1 MNLLEDPWIEV
12 ERRSGRRE
20 HIAPWQLTA
29 QLDDPIAELLAP
41 RADFRGAL
49 YQFLIGLLQTTFAPV
64 DLQEWKD
71 HWQTPPS
78 EQALKAAFAS
88 YVESFELDSVGPAF
102 MQDFDLPEAEQ
113 KAVAALLIESPGEK
127 TVRDNLDH
135 FVQRGAAEALCE
147 CCAATALF
155 TLQINAPS
163 GGVGHR
169 VSLRGGGPLTTLLL
183 PASAT
188 ATLWQKLWLNILS
201 QEALDAPPLRQRGDA
216 LPWTVATR
224 TSDPKGVGDTTPETV
239 HPLQAYWSMPRRIRL
254 EFADVFDGRCE
265 LCGAR
270 SKRLVTGLRAR
281 NYGINYTGAW
291 VHPLTPYSH
300 DPKGEK
306 PPLSLKGQKG
316 GIGYRDWFG
325 LALGS
330 DDHQPDA
337 AHVVVHFNTKLQH
350 KLPGVPVRLWCFGYD
365 MDNMKARCWYDS
377 TLPLYSVPAEVQH
390 EFAIAV
396 RHLLEVAREAAKL
409 LDQHVKAARFSRP
422 KDVKKSDPAIT
433 QSFWQGSET
442 DFYAQLER
450 LARTDLEDQADL
462 APLYRDWLNS
472 VRRLALRLF
481 DEWALAAPIEDMK
494 MRRVV
499 QARADLGK
507 WLYAGKAMKPLWKLV
522 NSYHK
527 EIA

>member
-1 MNLLEDPWIEV
+1 MNLLFDPWIEV
-12 ERRSGRRE
+12 ERLSGRRE
-20 HIAPWQLTA
+20 HIAPWQLTT

-49 YQFLIGLLQTTFAPV
+49 YQFLIGLLQTAFAPL
-64 DLQEWKD
+64 DLDEWKD
-71 HWQTPPS
+71 RWQTPPS
-78 EQALKAAFAS
+78 TAQLQQAFAA
-88 YVESFELDSVGPAF
+88 YLESFELDSDGPAF
-102 MQDFDLPEAEQ
+102 MQDFDLPEAEH
-113 KAVAALLIESPGEK
+113 KGVAALLVESPGEK

-135 FVQRGAAEALCE
+135 FVQRGAAEVLCAG
-147 CCAATALF
+147 CAATALF

-188 ATLWQKLWLNILS
+188 ATLWQKLWLNILP
-201 QEALDAPPLRQRGDA
+201 QEALDAPVLGQREHA
-216 LPWTVATR
+216 LPWTAPTR

-239 HPLQAYWSMPRRIRL
+239 HLLQAYWSMPRRIRL
-254 EFADVFDGRCE
+254 TFADVPDGSCD
-265 LCGAR
+265 LCGAC
-270 SKRLVTGLRAR
+270 SERLVTGLRAR
-281 NYGINYTGAW
+281 NYGVNYTGAW

-316 GIGYRDWFG
+316 GIGYRDWLG

-337 AHVVVHFNTKLQH
+337 AKVVAHFNAKLQP
-350 KLPGVPVRLWCFGYD
+350 KMRNLSVRLWCFGYD

-377 TLPLYSVPAEVQH
+377 TLPLYSVPTEVQH
-390 EFAIAV
+390 DFAVAV
-396 RHLLEVAREAAKL
+396 RHLLLVAREAAKL
-409 LDQHVKAARFSRP
+409 LHQQIKAARFSRP
-422 KDVKKSDPAIT
+422 GDVGNEPAIG

-442 DFYAQLER
+442 DFYALLER
-450 LARTDLEDQADL
+450 LARADLEDEAAL
-462 APLYRDWLNS
+462 APLYRDWLNL
-472 VRRLALRLF
+472 VRRLSLRLF
-481 DEWALAAPIEDMK
+481 DEWVLAAPIEDMK

-507 WLYAGKAMKPLWKLV
+507 WLYAGKVMKPLWKLV
-522 NSYHK
+522 NSYQK
-527 EIA
+527 ESA